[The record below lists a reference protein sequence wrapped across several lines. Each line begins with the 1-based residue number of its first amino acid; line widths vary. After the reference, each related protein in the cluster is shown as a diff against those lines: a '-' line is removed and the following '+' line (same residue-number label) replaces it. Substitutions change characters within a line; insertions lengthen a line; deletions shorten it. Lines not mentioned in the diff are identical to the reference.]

1 MIKRFAT
8 IISGVVT
15 QVDTYYDPADGF
27 TGAAG
32 SIEITDHDQGSEI
45 GTRWTYDAQTDTF
58 TAPPPPEE

>member
-8 IISGVVT
+8 ILNGVVT
-15 QVDTYYDPADGF
+15 QVDTYYNPVDGF

-32 SIEITDHDQGSEI
+32 SMEITDHAQGSQV
-45 GTRWTYDAQTDTF
+45 GSGWTYDSQTDTF